1 MLVKRSGPVGCCRR
15 RIICRHYCCAHQ
27 NRACNC
33 HAQGG
38 QCSGSSHYFLPRA
51 KRRIVKRCTMLYK
64 TRQVKVAIFVSIE
77 FILCKFC
84 CKRREDVPSACQ
96 WAQPPDSR
104 TRAVSCHH
112 IEAKQAA
119 TGAKAYLSGKDA
131 CRCLNLQASYAVVKP
146 ATTHLTR
153 MPRSIMLA
161 PFATPSAVGA
171 AFEIGTRNARN
182 AP

>member
-15 RIICRHYCCAHQ
+15 GIICRHYCCAHQ

-64 TRQVKVAIFVSIE
+64 TRQVKVAIFVSIL
-77 FILCKFC
+77 IKLCNFC
-84 CKRREDVPSACQ
+84 CNRSRRCAPGASMSQAS
-96 WAQPPDSR
+96 DSR
-104 TRAVSCHH
+104 TRAVSSHH
-112 IEAKQAA
+112 IEAKPAA
-119 TGAKAYLSGKDA
+119 TGAKAYLSGEDV

-153 MPRSIMLA
+153 MPSIDNVGPVRYSVA
-161 PFATPSAVGA
+161 AVGA
-171 AFEIGTRNARN
+171 RSKSGRGM
-182 AP
+182 P